1 MLSLLRSAVQYS
13 VSNVTSFD
21 RASFWLQ
28 EYMMTAG
35 LLCCSSQSEVFNY
48 HSVSEGNP
56 SHNLTDNLFRGN
68 KSRVTWGK
76 APPPHLTTNLRMPVG
91 QSHD

>member
-1 MLSLLRSAVQYS
+1 MLSLLRSVVQYS

-56 SHNLTDNLFRGN
+56 SHNLTDKLFRGN
-68 KSRVTWGK
+68 KSTWLGSK
-76 APPPHLTTNLRMPVG
+76 IIF
-91 QSHD
+91 